1 MNIYTN
7 VRAHRRAVSMVAT
20 VAVGLL
26 SAGPALTAQAFAAD
40 SQASAFIANRTLN
53 IIGTNGPD
61 DVFLFPEATTV
72 EVAFGANATNG
83 QSFNLADFDA
93 ISVSLGNGDDQF
105 MEQHGDLGGK
115 TLTVDGGNGNDTITT
130 GDGND
135 TIFGGNGNDTVDG
148 GRGNDTVSLG
158 NGNDLFLW
166 DPGDG
171 SDTVDGGDGNA
182 DIMQFNGSNAN
193 EIMSLSAD
201 GSHAVFL
208 RDVAAIRMDMANIEI
223 FNVKTLGGTDNVT
236 VNDLEGTSVRHVN
249 VDLSSLSGGGDQQA
263 DVVTVNGT
271 PQPDRIQVTAR
282 TGEIDV
288 DGLQADTQVTGS
300 DTIDHLVVNND
311 GTDRVSVLGSGVD
324 LGLGQA

>member
-1 MNIYTN
+1 MNINTN
-7 VRAHRRAVSMVAT
+7 VRAHRRGLTMMAT
-20 VAVGLL
+20 CAVGLL
-26 SAGPALTAQAFAAD
+26 SAATVVTAQAAAAD
-40 SQASAFIANRTLN
+40 SAPSAFIANRILN
-53 IIGTNGPD
+53 VIGTNGPD
-61 DVFLFPEATTV
+61 DVFLLPEATTV
-72 EVAFGANATNG
+72 EVAFGANATNV
-83 QSFNLADFDA
+83 QSFNLTDFDA

-193 EIMSLSAD
+193 EMMSLSAD

-249 VDLSSLSGGGDQQA
+249 IDLSSLTGGGDQQA
-263 DVVTVNGT
+263 DLVTVNGT
-271 PQPDRIQVTAR
+271 PQPDNIEVTAR
-282 TGEIDV
+282 TNQIDV
-288 DGLQADTQVTGS
+288 ARLSADIQITGS
-300 DTIDHLVVNND
+300 DAIDHLVVNND
-311 GTDRVSVLGSGVD
+311 GTDKVSVIGSGVD